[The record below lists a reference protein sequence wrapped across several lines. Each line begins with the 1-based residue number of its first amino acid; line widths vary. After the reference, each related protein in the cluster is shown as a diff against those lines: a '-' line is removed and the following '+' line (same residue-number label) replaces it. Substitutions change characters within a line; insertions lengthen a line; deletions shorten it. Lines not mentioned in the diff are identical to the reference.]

1 MNNIIYEGFFII
13 DELHGNLEKDIQF
26 KHITTEFRPKV
37 THEHLYGTEATF
49 MVDGYANDNI
59 NEGLSVYLKSCNS
72 NELKEI
78 IIDKIYNGDI
88 KIPHI
93 TLSVSATGKPIN
105 TSKLNFSQFHPNDE
119 YLIHTKFG
127 GFNGKEPIFNKEK

>member
-37 THEHLYGTEATF
+37 THKHLYGTEATF
-49 MVDGYANDNI
+49 TVDGYANDNI
-59 NEGLSVYLKSCNS
+59 NEGLSVYLDKCDNV
-72 NELKEI
+72 ELKNI
-78 IIDKIYNGDI
+78 INNIYKSNI

-93 TLSVSATGKPIN
+93 TLSVSSTGKPVN
-105 TSKLNFSQFHPNDE
+105 TSKLDFFWLHDDDK
-119 YLIHTKFG
+119 YIVHTKFG
-127 GFNGKEPIFNKEK
+127 GFNGKEPIFNKEEE